1 MGMPVIEPV
10 RIDPEYA
17 ATALLQSIALE
28 ETALSHIIN
37 AEGEKLQKGIAISN
51 NVNDLLRLNES
62 VASMISDVKELE
74 SALKDK
80 LDAVMNLFNLA
91 QKCRCRN

>member
-37 AEGEKLQKGIAISN
+37 AEGEKLQKGMNYSAMIKS
-51 NVNDLLRLNES
+51 LNFDSPLSDENITAS
-62 VASMISDVKELE
+62 V
-74 SALKDK
+74 K
-80 LDAVMNLFNLA
+80 LIFDI
-91 QKCRCRN
+91 

>member
-62 VASMISDVKELE
+62 VASMINDVKELE